1 MTEAPLDE
9 LRKALELER
18 TRSEMTS
25 FTRNEMGDLLLEM
38 GNRTGAL
45 KEYRQALA
53 IAERAVDEM
62 PGMMQLRRELADCY
76 ERLGYFYVSSPSKEW
91 GQARVWYGKA
101 LAVWRDWTR
110 YGVSSPYNIRREQ
123 EAARMLAACDAK
135 LAEK

>member
-62 PGMMQLRRELADCY
+62 PGMMQLRREPRGLLRASRLFLRLVSIQRMGPGKGVVRQGTRRLA
-76 ERLGYFYVSSPSKEW
+76 RLDQVRGIEPLQHPPRAGSRPH
-91 GQARVWYGKA
+91 ARR
-101 LAVWRDWTR
+101 L
-110 YGVSSPYNIRREQ
+110 
-123 EAARMLAACDAK
+123 
-135 LAEK
+135 